1 MFLCSISIS
10 MAALSE
16 PPEHE
21 TLDTEV
27 GNYNR
32 KAYDPLAYIHSTI
45 NIELYSEEFRE
56 YKDQV
61 KPQITRGEMYEGT
74 CTFIEPPEIP
84 GDIKEKINR
93 MVQQVITDLNQEL
106 IDQKEEES
114 KEASI
119 KGPLSET
126 YDVVILLQTH
136 GRYDDP
142 TKCVEETLP
151 ETSYEKY
158 VSFLEAVPCG
168 VLNLTLPNWHE
179 TTLEKYERY
188 KDDYGGSNKDLAFM
202 LQYALRSDKIAQL
215 HLKNSSYNKF
225 LVPNLNG
232 TKEQKEMA
240 RAFIRVPGWN
250 LITSSSSYAN
260 RFYEREPNWPFSIVI
275 IDCKKKDYIGMQ
287 LHQRIP
293 AKDLNRKGLLD
304 YLFSQGFT
312 HPLIID
318 NSCGVVYGT
327 PTEVRGVSRM
337 FRDAKLTGGTRKRK
351 STRKRK
357 QKKSIKRPKV

>member
-1 MFLCSISIS
+1 
-10 MAALSE
+10 MASLSE
-16 PPEHE
+16 SP
-21 TLDTEV
+21 DTESLETEPV
-27 GNYNR
+27 GNYSR
-32 KAYDPLAYIHSTI
+32 TAYDPLAYIHSTI

-84 GDIKEKINR
+84 ADIKEKINR
-93 MVQQVITDLNQEL
+93 TVQQVITDLNQEL
-106 IDQKEEES
+106 IDQKEEQ
-114 KEASI
+114 KEAST

-126 YDVVILLQTH
+126 YDVVVLLQTH

-142 TKCVEETLP
+142 AKCVPETLP

-168 VLNLTLPNWHE
+168 VLNLTLQNWHE
-179 TTLEKYERY
+179 TTLAKYEMY
-188 KDDYGGSNKDLAFM
+188 KKDYGGSNKDLVNM
-202 LQYALRSDKIAQL
+202 LQYALRADKIAQL

-225 LVPNLNG
+225 LLPSLNG
-232 TKEQKEMA
+232 TKEEKEIA

-260 RFYEREPNWPFSIVI
+260 RFYDREPNWPFSIVI
-275 IDCKKKDYIGMQ
+275 IDCKRKEYIGTQ

-293 AKDLNRKGLLD
+293 AKDLTRKGLLD

-318 NSCGVVYGT
+318 NSCGIVYGT
-327 PTEVRGVSRM
+327 PTEVRGVGRM
-337 FRDAKLTGGTRKRK
+337 FKDAGLTGGTRKRKK